1 MSTIQTVI
9 DQYEEAGCDDT
20 YHEVFFLEESPEVV
34 KASAELQ
41 VTVGKYH
48 TITRTVYSLEEYM
61 KMQTRPLSD
70 FCPPAAKKGI
80 WWLAVDPA
88 GVSEVVMSYYGS
100 SLDYDF
106 KQIFKPL
113 TEVRHFHV
121 TLAYDVNKG
130 NKPEY
135 RIGYGNSLEFDRYPI
150 KVTGLAY
157 NDKCAALVVEVKHMD
172 CCNKHPHITLAT
184 AEGVPPVYSNDMLA
198 GKDGAYNFL
207 PLEAELE
214 GTLEFF
220 QFQ

>member
-34 KASAELQ
+34 KASAELR

-61 KMQTRPLSD
+61 EMQSRPLSD
-70 FCPPAAKKGI
+70 FCPPAKKGI
-80 WWLAVDPA
+80 WWLAVDKGLVDA
-88 GVSEVVMSYYGS
+88 LVIRS
-100 SLDYDF
+100 SVNHYEAWND
-106 KQIFKPL
+106 IS
-113 TEVRHFHV
+113 RHDPVKHYHV
-121 TLAYDVNKG
+121 TLD
-130 NKPEY
+130 
-135 RIGYGNSLEFDRYPI
+135 YGIAAEDNPHCAWSLSEGEIYYPI
-150 KVTGLAY
+150 LVKGLAY
-157 NDKCAALVVEVKHMD
+157 NDKAACLVVELKGIES
-172 CCNKHPHITLAT
+172 CNARPHITLAT
-184 AEGVPPVYSNDMLA
+184 ADGVTPVYSNQMLA
-198 GKDGAYNFL
+198 GVDGAYQFL

>member
-9 DQYEEAGCDDT
+9 VNEGEYDRENSGT
-20 YHEVFFLEESPEVV
+20 NVFFLEEAPEVV
-34 KASAELQ
+34 KASIKLEDYVDEVA
-41 VTVGKYH
+41 V
-48 TITRTVYSLEEYM
+48 TRTVYSLEEYM

-70 FCPPAAKKGI
+70 FYPPAAKKGI

-113 TEVRHFHV
+113 TEVQHFHV

-130 NKPEY
+130 DKPEY
-135 RIGYGNSLEFDRYPI
+135 RIGYGNSLELEKYPI

-157 NDKCAALVVEVKHMD
+157 NDKAAALVVEVKHMD
-172 CCNKHPHITLAT
+172 CCNKHSHITLAT
-184 AEGVPPVYSNDMLA
+184 ADGVPPVYSNEMLA
-198 GKDGAYNFL
+198 GVDGAYNFL

-220 QFQ
+220 QFK